1 MNEPT
6 AAELLWKAA
15 QILTAI
21 PGQDA
26 AIIAP
31 DVRFRSAAMVTSLAE
46 ELEEFADRMIHAA
59 AYLAEPGR

>member
-21 PGQDA
+21 PVEGMA
-26 AIIAP
+26 TAP
-31 DVRFRSAAMVTSLAE
+31 EMTLRSAAMVTSFAE

-59 AYLAEPGR
+59 TYFAEPRR